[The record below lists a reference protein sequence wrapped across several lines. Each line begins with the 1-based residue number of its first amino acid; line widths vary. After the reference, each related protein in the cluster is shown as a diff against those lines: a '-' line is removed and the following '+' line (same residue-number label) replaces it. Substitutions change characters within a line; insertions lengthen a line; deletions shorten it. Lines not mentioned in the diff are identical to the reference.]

1 MQVQDSKIKLY
12 IISGLGAN
20 ARVFDKITFNEN
32 IEPVFIDWLMP
43 ERNENFDHYISRMAE
58 KIDDSEEF
66 YLLGYSFGGV
76 LVQEIHKLKPAK
88 KIAIL
93 GSIKSYK
100 EKSRFF
106 NWNRLLRLYKIVP
119 MSFFSNKKAISYAF
133 FRKAQDKRIE
143 KLYEYFTERQPY
155 YLKWSIQ
162 QILNW
167 KGEEQKEVIQILAD
181 RDIVFPIE
189 NSRPD
194 YTIKG
199 ASHLFPVTRAREVS
213 EILQKI
219 YS

>member
-1 MQVQDSKIKLY
+1 
-12 IISGLGAN
+12 
-20 ARVFDKITFNEN
+20 
-32 IEPVFIDWLMP
+32 
-43 ERNENFDHYISRMAE
+43 
-58 KIDDSEEF
+58 
-66 YLLGYSFGGV
+66 
-76 LVQEIHKLKPAK
+76 
-88 KIAIL
+88 
-93 GSIKSYK
+93 
-100 EKSRFF
+100 
-106 NWNRLLRLYKIVP
+106 
-119 MSFFSNKKAISYAF
+119 
-133 FRKAQDKRIE
+133 
-143 KLYEYFTERQPY
+143 EYFTERQPY